1 MHSSDKTRVK
11 DPTMSLLNIDFK
23 SFKYVDSGAS
33 YFWYVCSSVEALDC
47 LKDLAANAEEAK
59 KKKKEDA
66 EKEKQKALENIDDKF
81 SNYAKE
87 LDYNS
92 DDGFSKSNEQDALEN
107 HRLQSHSESPNE

>member
-1 MHSSDKTRVK
+1 
-11 DPTMSLLNIDFK
+11 
-23 SFKYVDSGAS
+23 
-33 YFWYVCSSVEALDC
+33 
-47 LKDLAANAEEAK
+47 
-59 KKKKEDA
+59 
-66 EKEKQKALENIDDKF
+66 LENIDDKF